1 MSTVSLK
8 CLETRT
14 RVLTYYKEHSKES
27 TRCKTEHSD
36 ESINILQ
43 RTQWGKYKMQNRAQ
57 WCKTK
62 MQVTLYF
69 ESQWV
74 YRQVYLHHIIQNL
87 VYLFRKEIFLFII
100 WIIIFIVL
108 LVFTDNDNIPYSKA
122 LKKTDFSFIWRFGAF
137 SLKQQPEN
145 GPCKLTSP
153 WVAGK
158 FQETGPFMESVSF
171 PQYCDVH

>member
-1 MSTVSLK
+1 MWTVSLK

-36 ESINILQ
+36 AKPKCKLHCILKANEFIDKSICIILF
-43 RTQWGKYKMQNRAQ
+43 
-57 WCKTK
+57 KTWF
-62 MQVTLYF
+62 TCLD
-69 ESQWV
+69 
-74 YRQVYLHHIIQNL
+74 
-87 VYLFRKEIFLFII
+87 KEIFLFII
-100 WIIIFIVL
+100 WIIIL
-108 LVFTDNDNIPYSKA
+108 LLYFLIMINIPYSKA

>member
-1 MSTVSLK
+1 MTREQFHWSALK
-8 CLETRT
+8 PEPV

-62 MQVTLYF
+62 MQVTVHCILKANEF
-69 ESQWV
+69 IEKSIC
-74 YRQVYLHHIIQNL
+74 II
-87 VYLFRKEIFLFII
+87 LFKTWFTCLDKEIFLFII
-100 WIIIFIVL
+100 WIIIILFYFLIMIIFHIPKLWKKLISVSFGGLVL
-108 LVFTDNDNIPYSKA
+108 SAK
-122 LKKTDFSFIWRFGAF
+122 SS
-137 SLKQQPEN
+137 SLKTVPV
-145 GPCKLTSP
+145 S

-158 FQETGPFMESVSF
+158 FQETGPFMVSVSF